1 MKSFLF
7 LHPACNSA
15 THRVTGKGKVCP
27 RETWLPF
34 KEITATVILAVCTC
48 NMTAAAQTAGR
59 DSTAR
64 EDATCKFKAT
74 QLIVPSVLIA
84 TGSIGVCNGWFHS
97 VNRDVKDNMTEWRKN
112 KYVKVDDYL
121 QYLPVAAN
129 VGLGLTGIKA
139 RHPLRERV
147 ACTAT
152 AYLVMGIMVNVT
164 KRAVGEKRPDT
175 NARNSFP
182 SGHTATAFM
191 GAELVRKEYGNA
203 AGLCAY
209 AVATSVAVMR
219 LYNNRH
225 WLNDIIAGAGMGI
238 MSAKIGFWLLPWEK
252 RLFGWDKKKNDA
264 ALLPYIDTQSNGLAM
279 TFYTTF

>member
-15 THRVTGKGKVCP
+15 THRVTGKGEVCP
-27 RETWLPF
+27 GETWLPF

-64 EDATCKFKAT
+64 EDATYKFKAT

-129 VGLGLTGIKA
+129 VGLGLTA
-139 RHPLRERV
+139 
-147 ACTAT
+147 
-152 AYLVMGIMVNVT
+152 
-164 KRAVGEKRPDT
+164 
-175 NARNSFP
+175 
-182 SGHTATAFM
+182 
-191 GAELVRKEYGNA
+191 
-203 AGLCAY
+203 
-209 AVATSVAVMR
+209 
-219 LYNNRH
+219 
-225 WLNDIIAGAGMGI
+225 
-238 MSAKIGFWLLPWEK
+238 
-252 RLFGWDKKKNDA
+252 
-264 ALLPYIDTQSNGLAM
+264 
-279 TFYTTF
+279 

>member
-1 MKSFLF
+1 
-7 LHPACNSA
+7 
-15 THRVTGKGKVCP
+15 
-27 RETWLPF
+27 
-34 KEITATVILAVCTC
+34 
-48 NMTAAAQTAGR
+48 MTAAAQTTGR

-209 AVATSVAVMR
+209 AVATSVTVML

>member
-15 THRVTGKGKVCP
+15 THRVAGKGKVCP
-27 RETWLPF
+27 GETWLPF

-112 KYVKVDDYL
+112 KNVKVDDYL

-164 KRAVGEKRPDT
+164 NV
-175 NARNSFP
+175 S
-182 SGHTATAFM
+182 
-191 GAELVRKEYGNA
+191 
-203 AGLCAY
+203 
-209 AVATSVAVMR
+209 SV
-219 LYNNRH
+219 
-225 WLNDIIAGAGMGI
+225 
-238 MSAKIGFWLLPWEK
+238 
-252 RLFGWDKKKNDA
+252 
-264 ALLPYIDTQSNGLAM
+264 
-279 TFYTTF
+279 

>member
-1 MKSFLF
+1 
-7 LHPACNSA
+7 
-15 THRVTGKGKVCP
+15 
-27 RETWLPF
+27 
-34 KEITATVILAVCTC
+34 
-48 NMTAAAQTAGR
+48 
-59 DSTAR
+59 
-64 EDATCKFKAT
+64 
-74 QLIVPSVLIA
+74 
-84 TGSIGVCNGWFHS
+84 
-97 VNRDVKDNMTEWRKN
+97 MTEWRKN

-219 LYNNRH
+219 LYKNRH